1 MRVLRGFR
9 IWSRLP
15 TQYNLY
21 LGWKVR
27 FCWPRARHSVKMS
40 HSTSRPLPPEL
51 EVVVFNHLSIDKP
64 ALASCSLVCLRWLLH
79 SRRHLFRTNTLKPK
93 PSNPNRLLDFLQVVN
108 NSRKFNLEWVPI
120 GPCIT
125 KMTLDGRFWKLHT
138 SLTCSLSLLY
148 AILSALPQLTS
159 LHLPALLLSDK
170 PSHEFTLGDNLR
182 FNIDEFVIVGC
193 CKGDNDD
200 PYLLFALLSKFST
213 IHSLAIVGWY
223 LWRRHALPTLSLD
236 AFAPP
241 TVRSLTLVDNSPVVA
256 RALYNL
262 LAVSPSVTDRK
273 LTHIN
278 IFPDEP
284 EGFGVFSAFAK
295 IHGQALRKVE
305 LHAWV
310 LPPTGE
316 QLSY

>member
-1 MRVLRGFR
+1 MESQVLLAT
-9 IWSRLP
+9 SPAQPP
-15 TQYNLY
+15 T
-21 LGWKVR
+21 
-27 FCWPRARHSVKMS
+27 AKMS
-40 HSTSRPLPPEL
+40 HSTNRPLPAEL
-51 EVVVFNHLSIDKP
+51 EFIVIDHLSTDKP
-64 ALASCSLVCLRWLLH
+64 ALASCSLVCPRWLPH
-79 SRRHLFRTNTLKPK
+79 SRRHLFHVITVKLK
-93 PSNPNRLLDFLQVVN
+93 PSNPNRLLDFLEVI
-108 NSRKFNLEWVPI
+108 NSSREFNLERVPI
-120 GPCIT
+120 AAYIT
-125 KMTLDGRFWKLHT
+125 KLTLDGRFWKPHT

-148 AILSALPQLTS
+148 AILSGLPQLTS
-159 LHLPALLLSDK
+159 LHLTALLLSDK